1 MMERKTVRL
10 LLIPLFYM
18 FPLLLKPGFP
28 KEAAA
33 QPFPSLFSQKG
44 TEEGKSHTQMKKK
57 SKVSFVYFVNGSCMK

>member
-1 MMERKTVRL
+1 
-10 LLIPLFYM
+10 M

-57 SKVSFVYFVNGSCMK
+57 IQSLFCLFC